1 VIVVQQLLLTSMF
14 SHHLVGLRPCNYH
27 IIDAAWN
34 EISLTINSVC
44 LNEEG
49 RRRKGAILWC
59 MWELPSKRQN

>member
-1 VIVVQQLLLTSMF
+1 MF

-49 RRRKGAILWC
+49 RRRKGATLVYVGVTVEEA
-59 MWELPSKRQN
+59 ELGKNSTYP